1 MCPWEPD
8 PRSRSG
14 SRFVGPRGSLD
25 DHGSDSVTREP
36 GDIESSGLDQDA
48 VARHDNGPVIFL
60 MGPTAAGKTRIAA
73 ELAASGPYGI
83 VSVDSALVFRHL
95 DIGTG
100 KPDRE
105 LLARAPHRLIDIRN
119 PDERY
124 SAAEFRDDAIRAIAD
139 IRASGRV
146 PLLAGGTGLY
156 FRALGSG
163 LAVLPPANPAVR
175 RDIEREAARVGWPAM
190 HARLA
195 DVDPSS
201 AGRIH
206 PNDPQR
212 IQRALEVHE
221 LTGRAMSDL
230 LARGRRG
237 GLSGPVCRIVIEPAD
252 RSALHRDIATRFM
265 GMLDAGLADE
275 VRDLARHWRLTER
288 SASMRLVGY
297 RQVWGYLNGG
307 YPREEMAARAIAA
320 TRQLARRQL
329 TWLRSD
335 PAAVRVDCHAPDAA
349 GRVAAHAESFLGR
362 FGGVSTT

>member
-1 MCPWEPD
+1 MN
-8 PRSRSG
+8 
-14 SRFVGPRGSLD
+14 
-25 DHGSDSVTREP
+25 T
-36 GDIESSGLDQDA
+36 
-48 VARHDNGPVIFL
+48 GPVIFL

-73 ELAASGPYGI
+73 ELVARGPYEI
-83 VSVDSALVFRHL
+83 VSVDSAQVFRHL

-124 SAAEFRDDAIRAIAD
+124 SAAEFRDDAVRVIAD

-146 PLLAGGTGLY
+146 PLLTGGTGLY
-156 FRALGSG
+156 FRALENG
-163 LAVLPPANPAVR
+163 LAALPPANSAVR
-175 RDIEREAARVGWPAM
+175 GDIEREAARVGWPAM

-195 DVDPSS
+195 DADPSS
-201 AGRIH
+201 ARRIH

-221 LTGRAMSDL
+221 LTGRPMSDL
-230 LARGRRG
+230 LARGRSG
-237 GLSGPVCRIVIEPAD
+237 GLAGPVCRIVLEPAD
-252 RSALHRDIATRFM
+252 RSVLHRDIAIRF
-265 GMLDAGLADE
+265 GRMLDAGLIGE
-275 VRDLARHWRLTER
+275 VRDLAMHWRLTER

-297 RQVWGYLNGG
+297 RQVWGYLTRRHS
-307 YPREEMAARAIAA
+307 REEMTARAIAA

-335 PAAVRVDCHAPDAA
+335 RTAVRVDCHRPDAA
-349 GRVAAHAESFLGR
+349 GRVAAHAESFLGS
-362 FGGVSTT
+362 FLDVPIS

>member
-1 MCPWEPD
+1 ME
-8 PRSRSG
+8 
-14 SRFVGPRGSLD
+14 
-25 DHGSDSVTREP
+25 T
-36 GDIESSGLDQDA
+36 A
-48 VARHDNGPVIFL
+48 PVIFL
-60 MGPTAAGKTRIAA
+60 MGPTAAGKTAIAA
-73 ELAASGPYGI
+73 ALAERGSFEI

-124 SAAEFRDDAIRAIAD
+124 SAGEFRDDAIRAIAD

-156 FRALGSG
+156 FRALESG
-163 LAVLPPANPAVR
+163 LAALPPANSAVR
-175 RDIEREAARVGWPAM
+175 GDIERDAARVGWPAM

-221 LTGRAMSDL
+221 ITGRSMSDL
-230 LARGRRG
+230 LARGRSG
-237 GLSGPVCRIVIEPAD
+237 GLAGPVCRIVLEPVD
-252 RSALHRDIATRFM
+252 RYALHRDIASRFM
-265 GMLDAGLADE
+265 RMLDAGLVDE
-275 VRDLARHWRLTER
+275 VRGLKRRWPLTGR

-297 RQVWGYLNGG
+297 RQVWAHLEGECS
-307 YPREEMAARAIAA
+307 RAEMTERAIAA

-329 TWLRSD
+329 TWLRAD

-349 GRVAAHAESFLGR
+349 QRVAACVESFVER
-362 FGGVSTT
+362 AARTSAA

>member
-1 MCPWEPD
+1 M
-8 PRSRSG
+8 
-14 SRFVGPRGSLD
+14 
-25 DHGSDSVTREP
+25 
-36 GDIESSGLDQDA
+36 
-48 VARHDNGPVIFL
+48 FL

-73 ELAASGPYGI
+73 ELVARGPYEI
-83 VSVDSALVFRHL
+83 VSVDSAQVFRHL

-124 SAAEFRDDAIRAIAD
+124 SAGEFRDDAVHAIAD

-156 FRALGSG
+156 FRALEQG
-163 LAVLPPANPAVR
+163 LAVLPPADPEVR
-175 RDIEREAARVGWPAM
+175 AGIEREAARIGWPAM

-195 DVDPSS
+195 GIDPVS
-201 AGRIH
+201 ARRIH
-206 PNDPQR
+206 AGDPQR
-212 IQRALEVHE
+212 IERALEVHA
-221 LTGRAMSDL
+221 LTGRPMSEL

-237 GLSGPVCRIVIEPAD
+237 GLAGPVCRIVLEPAD
-252 RSALHRDIATRFM
+252 RSVLHRDIAIRFM
-265 GMLDAGLADE
+265 RMLDAGLVDE
-275 VRDLARHWRLTER
+275 VRGLKRRWSLTGR

-297 RQVWGYLNGG
+297 RQVWTHLEGECS
-307 YPREEMAARAIAA
+307 RAEMVERAIAA

-329 TWLRSD
+329 TWLRAD

-349 GRVAAHAESFLGR
+349 QRVAACVESFVER
-362 FGGVSTT
+362 AARTSTA